1 MIYSLEEVKKRE
13 GNIFKAVVIMGKGAQ
28 WFSVFKRTTIKKP
41 IYKAVEEFLEG
52 KIEYKIIDE
61 EES

>member
-13 GNIFKAVVIMGKGAQ
+13 GNIFKAVVIMGKGAH